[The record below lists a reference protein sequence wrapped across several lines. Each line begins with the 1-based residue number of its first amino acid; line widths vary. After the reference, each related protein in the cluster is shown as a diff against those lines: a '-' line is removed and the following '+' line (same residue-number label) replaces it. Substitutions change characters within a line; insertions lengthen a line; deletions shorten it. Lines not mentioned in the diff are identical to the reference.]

1 MFTNLS
7 ANSEFFLDSGHAEL
21 GRRHCCKE
29 VFRAVM
35 VRLGGGWWGV
45 VGREEKNISITFK
58 TVLNTLAPNTWK
70 SKPEEITMVVASNWH

>member
-1 MFTNLS
+1 MVMFTNLS
-7 ANSEFFLDSGHAEL
+7 ANSEFFLGSGHAEL

-45 VGREEKNISITFK
+45 CWGPRKRSQ
-58 TVLNTLAPNTWK
+58 PW
-70 SKPEEITMVVASNWH
+70 